1 MEKRAS
7 GAIRRRGPDEAG
19 AFSPMDVCMHDSFN
33 EIGFIFQ
40 HVSRY
45 KVHAFFP
52 RRIPPSRSFAPN
64 SRSYSET
71 VAKKL
76 KGHKQAAFECGK

>member
-45 KVHAFFP
+45 MHFSREEF
-52 RRIPPSRSFAPN
+52 RRLDLLLPTLDLTLRRLQKS
-64 SRSYSET
+64 
-71 VAKKL
+71 
-76 KGHKQAAFECGK
+76 